1 MAELAHAPADY
12 GEQETLPLEFVTPE
26 AGTVD
31 MSAVPAD
38 VTENITHSPAYLR
51 LVELRDGAY
60 ARRRSGARTI
70 AREAFAALQAGD
82 VSKEEYTSLFTAD
95 ETGHIPAQSMG
106 GFDDYSTER
115 PAREPD
121 WAERAAGEAVRHP
134 WDTEDD

>member
-1 MAELAHAPADY
+1 MTELAHAPADY
-12 GEQETLPLEFVTPE
+12 GEQETLPLEFEQPE

-31 MSAVPAD
+31 SSAVPVDA
-38 VTENITHSPAYLR
+38 TEDITHSQAYQE
-51 LVELRDGAY
+51 LVELRDAAY
-60 ARRRSGARTI
+60 ANHRSGARAI
-70 AREAFAALQAGD
+70 ARRAFAAMQAGEIT
-82 VSKEEYTSLFTAD
+82 KQEHGMLFTAD
-95 ETGHIPAQSMG
+95 ETSHVPAQSMG